1 MIKVNNK
8 IVKGL
13 SIAYDTC
20 HKIYICEDET
30 DVENAKK
37 WGYDLYPIN
46 KLQELYDNSCELKF
60 ISNWKLT
67 EYYVKQFENAIF
79 EEV

>member
-8 IVKGL
+8 IIEGL
-13 SIAYDTC
+13 KVAYDAC
-20 HKIYICEDET
+20 HKLYICEDVE

-46 KLQELYDNSCELKF
+46 KLQELYNSSC
-60 ISNWKLT
+60 
-67 EYYVKQFENAIF
+67 
-79 EEV
+79 